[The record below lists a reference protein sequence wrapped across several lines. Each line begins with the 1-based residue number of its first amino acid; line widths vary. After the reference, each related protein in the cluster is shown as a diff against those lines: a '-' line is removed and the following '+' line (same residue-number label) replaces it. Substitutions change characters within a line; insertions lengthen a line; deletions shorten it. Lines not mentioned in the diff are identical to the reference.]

1 MRKKIILA
9 FGAATISLIAV
20 KALAGTLLASPGYVA
35 PGCSWNNLGG
45 GYFSGVTV
53 SVTGLYCAGT
63 GPILVQTVVMPPSG
77 TATCTLAAQ
86 KPNDYTYSSTLVCNN
101 YSVSTK

>member
-9 FGAATISLIAV
+9 FGAAISLIAV
-20 KALAGTLLASPGYVA
+20 NAFAGPLASPGFVA

-77 TATCTLAAQ
+77 TATCTLGSQ